1 MIEDQNMSLLVFTL
15 AAFIAPKQVMRSF
28 EVTKQTVFESA
39 YIHRISD
46 FHKKQAKRLPFLAR
60 SIQFLQDSKAQK
72 EIKPVILVNSKMK
85 KQTVQMNDFLT
96 QDFFG
101 YLKNRSLDYKKMKT
115 LEIYRLIVR
124 FSIEKVRLV
133 SDTEVFQIII
143 LQYIK
148 SSRLSRIHQK
158 DVLKKYE
165 SNYYRAIENIVNCS

>member
-1 MIEDQNMSLLVFTL
+1 
-15 AAFIAPKQVMRSF
+15 
-28 EVTKQTVFESA
+28 
-39 YIHRISD
+39 
-46 FHKKQAKRLPFLAR
+46 
-60 SIQFLQDSKAQK
+60 
-72 EIKPVILVNSKMK
+72 
-85 KQTVQMNDFLT
+85 MNDFLT

-148 SSRLSRIHQK
+148 SSKLSRIHQK

-165 SNYYRAIENIVNCS
+165 SNYYRAIENIVNCSSIRNVVSEKVVQTFDEAMYDIVKSGTEFKVSFKKL